1 METKELEERI
11 DYILKQNV
19 ERIVI
24 SNIVKSNCLYRKI
37 DILNKVD
44 HFMITKYTDKQAFT
58 ENLLP
63 YNMKGF
69 LLKQAENSK
78 QFNFFTDKNEIMIKI
93 PNRGKILFC
102 KKQIESSRKIWGRQ
116 TTTAKKSIFLKK
128 VKK

>member
-63 YNMKGF
+63 YNR
-69 LLKQAENSK
+69 Q
-78 QFNFFTDKNEIMIKI
+78 KI
-93 PNRGKILFC
+93 PNNLISL
-102 KKQIESSRKIWGRQ
+102 QIKM
-116 TTTAKKSIFLKK
+116 KL
-128 VKK
+128 